1 MKADTLLLPVFTCQ
15 LSILEGFTQWSDN
28 PTINNAISID
38 TNRQNSCRIVS
49 DVIGG
54 AIIAWD
60 DYRNTATNSTD
71 IYAQRVSGNGTLGL
85 ETGRSEEKISL
96 PAGFTLN
103 QNYPNPFITET
114 RISFKLAMSGFVS
127 LKVFNIEGKEVST
140 LVNEEM
146 EPGSYTVMFDATG
159 LPGGVYYYCLKTGD
173 ENDTRSMVL
182 LK

>member
-71 IYAQRVSGNGTLGL
+71 IYAQRVSGNGTG
-85 ETGRSEEKISL
+85 
-96 PAGFTLN
+96 
-103 QNYPNPFITET
+103 
-114 RISFKLAMSGFVS
+114 KLHGYV
-127 LKVFNIEGKEVST
+127 
-140 LVNEEM
+140 
-146 EPGSYTVMFDATG
+146 
-159 LPGGVYYYCLKTGD
+159 
-173 ENDTRSMVL
+173 
-182 LK
+182 